1 MFLKA
6 YEAFLDEF
14 WGRKSHIFIF
24 LSDEKISKKSI
35 NLQISWNFMNFEGW
49 RLGITG
55 SDLDVLK
62 SFYRYVIVSL
72 DFPLHTENVFRSLPS
87 VFGWIL
93 GQEKP
98 HFHIFVKWENLRT
111 KKEMIFSH
119 NLELNYW
126 SCFYDT
132 VSMKLNTSLNV
143 WRFLDGI
150 CWKM

>member
-6 YEAFLDEF
+6 YQAFLDEF
-14 WGRKSHIFIF
+14 RTRKSHIFIF
-24 LSDEKISKKSI
+24 LSNDKISKKSI
-35 NLQISWNFMNFEGW
+35 NFQISWNFMNFEEC
-49 RLGITG
+49 RFDIIG

-98 HFHIFVKWENLRT
+98 HFHIFVKWENFEKIGKSSNFMKFHEFWRMT
-111 KKEMIFSH
+111 TWHHKKRSKRPKII
-119 NLELNYW
+119 L
-126 SCFYDT
+126 
-132 VSMKLNTSLNV
+132 
-143 WRFLDGI
+143 
-150 CWKM
+150 

>member
-72 DFPLHTENVFRSLPS
+72 DFPLHTENGFKILQS
-87 VFGWIL
+87 VFIQVMQNSGR
-93 GQEKP
+93 
-98 HFHIFVKWENLRT
+98 NT
-111 KKEMIFSH
+111 KKYFWIIWMNFGPGKSLYEQR
-119 NLELNYW
+119 NLKSKNACHSNLIQ
-126 SCFYDT
+126 
-132 VSMKLNTSLNV
+132 VSSAIIQF
-143 WRFLDGI
+143 RFQH
-150 CWKM
+150 